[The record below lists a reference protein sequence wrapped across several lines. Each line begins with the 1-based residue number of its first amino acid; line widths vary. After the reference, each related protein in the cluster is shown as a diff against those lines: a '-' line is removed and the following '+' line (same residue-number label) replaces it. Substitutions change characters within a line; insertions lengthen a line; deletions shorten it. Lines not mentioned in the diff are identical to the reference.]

1 MDHNICIM
9 TESDFRDEHSVFGEE
24 DNNPFPH
31 TARLASRIQSQRSG
45 NAEIAEIRG
54 DNHIKGSLNDAG
66 GQRNGPNG
74 GSYTENNEY
83 GENDESQGNGTN
95 DDADESLLL
104 YKGDREP
111 YNTVYIN
118 YENRV
123 TKLLRPETNAYI
135 QISEAGKSNEGMANS
150 LKKYIVYTIKL
161 INGDDSKEEIH
172 TRRRYSDFESLRDEL
187 TKVFPLVIIP
197 PIPPKNYL
205 TLNVLNG
212 LVGSSS
218 STAASSSG
226 NGSTAAESASHN
238 GLSGATY
245 SYINSNHLNK
255 NRLIE
260 HRKRLLS
267 NFLNNC
273 LHIPQIRNLEFF
285 AKFLD
290 PSANWSDE
298 ISLINSQLPKSVY
311 QLNPENGLR
320 TSPLYVNLPLPV
332 SSNPLSI
339 PFLKPLNAKKIT
351 KTTNKLLGTANSA
364 DQVSPEAEANAP
376 ENVNGSLVEA
386 NQNQVVRTSHLDDIN
401 KKIMDNFI
409 GLSCDY
415 VELGTVL
422 NSFSLM
428 WTDSL
433 KVKIGKHPE
442 LDDVKLDVIFDK
454 IGVAFDRSYITINAL
469 IGELETK
476 FSEPLGEAVQYSSI
490 LQLVKKFQ
498 DRKLKQKDLLDAEV
512 KDKRKE
518 LGELMKAD
526 FEATKIENAIN
537 SQVLRGPSNGEVQ
550 APPSSS
556 SKSSSKMRLFPNMS
570 SLKKITKYVSDIM
583 DQNPDLTRKQRV
595 SQLQTKISILEQ
607 CQNIMLEDISYIT
620 DELDKNFKA
629 FRQQEFKSIYQIL
642 LSYNGIMISWAK
654 KNIEIWEEIK
664 EEIEAFG
671 S

>member
-1 MDHNICIM
+1 MS
-9 TESDFRDEHSVFGEE
+9 ESEPHDVHSMFGEE

-31 TARLASRIQSQRSG
+31 NSG
-45 NAEIAEIRG
+45 VATLG
-54 DNHIKGSLNDAG
+54 HS
-66 GQRNGPNG
+66 NG
-74 GSYTENNEY
+74 EEY
-83 GENDESQGNGTN
+83 GENGENGGETRLQNSNGAGSGPYNGSGNGLDGEMHAN
-95 DDADESLLL
+95 EEMNAHDEVDESLLL

-123 TKLLRPETNAYI
+123 SKLLNPETNASI

-161 INGDDSKEEIH
+161 INSDNSKEEIQ
-172 TRRRYSDFESLRDEL
+172 TRRRYSDFESLRDVL
-187 TKVFPLVIIP
+187 TKVFPLLIIP
-197 PIPPKNYL
+197 PIPPKNYF

-212 LVGSSS
+212 LVGANSS
-218 STAASSSG
+218 STGSNG
-226 NGSTAAESASHN
+226 NGTSAPENSHN

-273 LHIPQIRNLEFF
+273 LNIPQIRNLEFF

-298 ISLINSQLPKSVY
+298 IMLINSQLPKSVY

-320 TSPLYVNLPLPV
+320 TDPLYSDFPLPV
-332 SSNPLSI
+332 SANPLGI
-339 PFLKPLNAKKIT
+339 PFLKNAKKIT
-351 KTTNKLLGTANSA
+351 KTTNKLLGTGATAESPTTEEEAGQPNGTGNSEV
-364 DQVSPEAEANAP
+364 Q
-376 ENVNGSLVEA
+376 
-386 NQNQVVRTSHLDDIN
+386 QVVRTSHLDDIN

-409 GLSCDY
+409 GLSSDY
-415 VELGTVL
+415 VELGIVL
-422 NSFSLM
+422 NTFSLL
-428 WTDSL
+428 WADWQ
-433 KVKIGKHPE
+433 KIKIGKNPE
-442 LDDVKLDVIFDK
+442 PDSIKPAVIFDK
-454 IGVAFDRSYITINAL
+454 IGVAYDKSFITINAL

-476 FSEPLGEAVQYSSI
+476 FSEPLGEAVQYSAI
-490 LQLVKKFQ
+490 LQSVKKFQ
-498 DRKLKQKDLLDAEV
+498 DKKLKQKDLLDAEV
-512 KDKRKE
+512 KEKKKE
-518 LGELMKAD
+518 LAELRKAEL
-526 FEATKIENAIN
+526 EATKMENAMN
-537 SQVLRGPSNGEVQ
+537 SQVLRTTADGEVN
-550 APPSSS
+550 PPSTQ
-556 SKSSSKMRLFPNMS
+556 KGAAKKRLFPNMNS
-570 SLKKITKYVSDIM
+570 IKRITKYMSDIM

-595 SQLQTKISILEQ
+595 TQLQTKITTLEQ

-620 DELDKNFKA
+620 DELDKNFTL
-629 FRQQEFKSIYQIL
+629 FHQQEFKSIYQIL

-664 EEIEAFG
+664 EEIETFG
-671 S
+671 L